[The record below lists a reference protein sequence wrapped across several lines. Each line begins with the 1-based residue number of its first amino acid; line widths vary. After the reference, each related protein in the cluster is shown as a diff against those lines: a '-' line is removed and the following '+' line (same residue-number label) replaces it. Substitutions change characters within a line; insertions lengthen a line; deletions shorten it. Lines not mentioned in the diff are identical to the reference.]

1 MARTRSS
8 FLNSRPRGRLVAT
21 RSPQDIPSTTIPVIR
36 TDRAGSATWHGPGQV
51 VVYPVV
57 RLREPVDLV
66 QWIRAVEASVIDTVR
81 EVWDLP
87 VHRVEGRA
95 GVWLTEEGRRDRKI
109 CAIGLKVA
117 RGATL
122 HGIALNVD
130 IDPAHAFEGIIPCGL
145 TDADVTSLS
154 WEGIHTTV
162 ADAATRTYPTHG
174 GAHRPLPG
182 DHSHYRF
189 LHDEVN
195 AMSTLPDPEGRKLL
209 RIEVRNS
216 QTPIEKKPEWIRTT
230 AKAGENY
237 QDMRSLSHAKGLHTV
252 CAEAGCPNIYECWQ
266 DREATFLLGGALCT
280 RRCDFCDIATG
291 RPTEYDKDEPR
302 RIAESV
308 RDLDLRYV
316 TITGVTRDD
325 LPDGAA
331 WLYAETCRLI
341 HELNP
346 GTGVELLVDDFR
358 GQAESIDM
366 VVEAGPQ
373 VFAHNLETVPR
384 IFKKIRPAFNYDRSL
399 AMIKRAHD
407 GGMVT
412 KSNLILGMGET
423 REEISAAMRDLH
435 ESGCDLLTL
444 TQYLRPSPL
453 HHPIDRWVHPEE
465 FVEMAAEAEEMGFA
479 GVMAGP
485 LVRSSYR
492 AGLLWAKGMRA
503 RGFEIPEQL
512 RHIANSGSTLQEA
525 GSVLARLK
533 ERSERHAAMAAAKA
547 AAAS

>member
-1 MARTRSS
+1 
-8 FLNSRPRGRLVAT
+8 
-21 RSPQDIPSTTIPVIR
+21 
-36 TDRAGSATWHGPGQV
+36 
-51 VVYPVV
+51 
-57 RLREPVDLV
+57 
-66 QWIRAVEASVIDTVR
+66 
-81 EVWDLP
+81 
-87 VHRVEGRA
+87 
-95 GVWLTEEGRRDRKI
+95 
-109 CAIGLKVA
+109 
-117 RGATL
+117 
-122 HGIALNVD
+122 
-130 IDPAHAFEGIIPCGL
+130 
-145 TDADVTSLS
+145 
-154 WEGIHTTV
+154 
-162 ADAATRTYPTHG
+162 
-174 GAHRPLPG
+174 
-182 DHSHYRF
+182 
-189 LHDEVN
+189 
-195 AMSTLPDPEGRKLL
+195 MSTLPDPEGRKLL

-331 WLYAETCRLI
+331 WLYAQTCRLI

-366 VVEAGPQ
+366 VIEAGPQ

-435 ESGCDLLTL
+435 ASGCDLLTL
-444 TQYLRPSPL
+444 TQYLRPLRPADPHAVPASLSPT
-453 HHPIDRWVHPEE
+453 PPDR
-465 FVEMAAEAEEMGFA
+465 
-479 GVMAGP
+479 P
-485 LVRSSYR
+485 LGAPRRVRR
-492 AGLLWAKGMRA
+492 AGRRGRGAGLRGRHGRSPRAFFVPRGPAVGKGHA
-503 RGFEIPEQL
+503 RP
-512 RHIANSGSTLQEA
+512 
-525 GSVLARLK
+525 RL
-533 ERSERHAAMAAAKA
+533 
-547 AAAS
+547 